1 MDQHI
6 QRTSGVFCI
15 LMEVQTLCQSL
26 GIDRIK
32 PGPKPQYPDSFI
44 ISLVIIRHLLGMNS
58 ERSFLRHLK
67 NNHEHIFP
75 KLPEQSWFN
84 RKARKLQPVYS
95 SIQTQL
101 AMGHLQDNIRIID
114 STPVPVLK
122 PYRGNHSPCFKR
134 GRQTNYG
141 YCASKKEYYFGV
153 KLSLVCTPAGVIT
166 NVGIHSANTH
176 DLIALKAMLED
187 IDLTHTTLIGDKGYY
202 DGELRTYLDNRAGR
216 LVVPDKK
223 RHTLFNTKKDTQL
236 LKRRSI
242 VETVNG
248 QLKDHMQLERTLA
261 RSYDGL
267 VSRIWSIILAFTFAQ
282 FFNRKMER
290 PLLAVKS
297 VLV

>member
-15 LMEVQTLCQSL
+15 LIEVQTLCHSL
-26 GIDRIK
+26 GIDRVK
-32 PGPKPQYPDSFI
+32 QGPKPQYPDSYI
-44 ISLVIIRHLLGMNS
+44 ISLVIIRLLLGMNS

-67 NNHEHIFP
+67 HNHEHIFP

-84 RKARKLQPVYS
+84 RKARKLQPVYRMV
-95 SIQTQL
+95 QQQL
-101 AMGHLQDNIRIID
+101 VMSHLQDNVRIID

-122 PYRGNHSPCFKR
+122 PFRGHNSPCFSR
-134 GRQTNYG
+134 GKQTNYG

-153 KLSLVCTPAGVIT
+153 KLSLICTPEGVIT
-166 NVGIHSANTH
+166 DVGIHSANTA
-176 DLIALKAMLED
+176 DINALRDMITD
-187 IDLTHTTLIGDKGYY
+187 IDLTNITLIGDKGYY
-202 DGELRTYLDNRAGR
+202 DGELRTHMDNRDGR

-223 RHTLFNTKKDTQL
+223 RHTLFNTKEDTQL
-236 LKRRSI
+236 LRQRSI
-242 VETVNG
+242 VETVNA
-248 QLKDHMQLERTLA
+248 QLKDHTQLERTLA
-261 RSYDGL
+261 RSYTGL

>member
-15 LMEVQTLCQSL
+15 LIEVQTLCHSL
-26 GIDRIK
+26 GIDRVK
-32 PGPKPQYPDSFI
+32 QGPKPQYPDSYV
-44 ISLVIIRHLLGMNS
+44 ISLVIIRLLLGMNS

-84 RKARKLQPVYS
+84 RKARKLQPVYQ
-95 SIQTQL
+95 SIQQQL
-101 AMGHLQDNIRIID
+101 AMSHLQDNVRIID

-122 PYRGNHSPCFKR
+122 PYRGNHSPRFAR
-134 GRQTNYG
+134 GNKTNYG
-141 YCASKKEYYFGV
+141 YCASKQEYYFGV
-153 KLSLVCTPAGVIT
+153 KLSLICTPEGVIT
-166 NVGIHSANTH
+166 DIGIHSANTH
-176 DLIALKAMLED
+176 DLTALKDMIED
-187 IDLTHTTLIGDKGYY
+187 IDLADTTLIGDKGYY
-202 DGELRTYLDNRAGR
+202 DGELRTHLDNRAGR

-223 RHTLFNTKKDTQL
+223 RHTPFNIKEDKQL
-236 LKRRSI
+236 LRQRSI

-261 RSYDGL
+261 RSYAEL

>member
-1 MDQHI
+1 
-6 QRTSGVFCI
+6 
-15 LMEVQTLCQSL
+15 MEVQTLCQSL

-67 NNHEHIFP
+67 NNHEHIFL

-84 RKARKLQPVYS
+84 RKARKLQPVYR
-95 SIQTQL
+95 SIQQQL
-101 AMGHLQDNIRIID
+101 TLRHLQDNIRIID

-122 PYRGNHSPCFKR
+122 PYRGSHSLCFKR
-134 GRQTNYG
+134 GKQTNYG
-141 YCASKKEYYFGV
+141 YCASKKEYYFGI
-153 KLSLVCTPAGVIT
+153 KLSLVCTPEGVIT
-166 NVGIHSANTH
+166 DVGIHSANTH
-176 DLIALKAMLED
+176 DLTALKDMIND
-187 IDLTHTTLIGDKGYY
+187 IELTHTTLIGDKGYY
-202 DGELRTYLDNRAGR
+202 DGELRTQLANQAGR

-223 RHTLFNTKKDTQL
+223 RHTPFNTREDKQL
-236 LKRRSI
+236 LRQRSI
-242 VETVNG
+242 VETVNA

-261 RSYDGL
+261 RSYQGL
-267 VSRIWSIILAFTFAQ
+267 VSRIWSIVLAFTFAQ
-282 FFNRKMER
+282 YFNRKMER